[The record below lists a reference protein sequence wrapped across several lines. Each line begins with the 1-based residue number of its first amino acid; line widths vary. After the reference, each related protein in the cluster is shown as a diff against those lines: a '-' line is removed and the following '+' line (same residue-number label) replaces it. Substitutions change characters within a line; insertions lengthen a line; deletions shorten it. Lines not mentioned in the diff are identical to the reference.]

1 MGYRLSDRIGFQ
13 TTEYLIYSGLPTPWL
28 FECRR
33 LSVLVFHFLIIAH
46 LKPKLTSAK
55 LNASLAF
62 GRYNS
67 LLKRK

>member
-1 MGYRLSDRIGFQ
+1 MGFRLSDRIGFQ
-13 TTEYLIYSGLPTPWL
+13 TTEYLIYSGLATPWL

-33 LSVLVFHFLIIAH
+33 LSVLVFHLIAH

-67 LLKRK
+67 FLKRK

>member
-1 MGYRLSDRIGFQ
+1 MGFRLTDRIGFQ
-13 TTEYLIYSGLPTPWL
+13 TTEYLIYSGLATTWL

-33 LSVLVFHFLIIAH
+33 PSVLVFHLIAH

-67 LLKRK
+67 FLKHK